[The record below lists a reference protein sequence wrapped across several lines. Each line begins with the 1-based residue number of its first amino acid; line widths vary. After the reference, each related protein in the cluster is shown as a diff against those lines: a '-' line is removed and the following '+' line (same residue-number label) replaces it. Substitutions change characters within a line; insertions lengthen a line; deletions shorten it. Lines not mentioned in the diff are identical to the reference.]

1 MKRLALTL
9 ALVALTGAAWAALE
23 PFRTKHP
30 VSGKEIAVPGQNG
43 ADALLVSGWKTT
55 PAGRQLPSGDMI
67 LSGQVSPDGKLF
79 AFTNTGYTH
88 HALHIVDL
96 ATEKEVGTFQMEQAW
111 SGLAFSPKG
120 DRIYVSN
127 GAGYRYSDIQVFDRW
142 DERPRSEG
150 AAGGQRREAAPAS
163 ESARGSGP
171 ARSDDAGWKEAR
183 VGYTLYGAVK
193 EQTAVAWLGT
203 SPDGALL
210 YALNNSDQQL
220 YILETQAGRAIAR
233 LRVGDHPISARLAKD
248 GRALYVANLGSAN
261 VAIVDVSDPS
271 QPKVTGTLATDPH
284 PNDVVVT
291 ADGRLFVSCGNTNNV
306 IAFDVKSRQRLE
318 VISTAL
324 GPKAPAGST
333 PNSLALSPDGKRL
346 YVANADNNS
355 VSVINVEDREKSRP
369 LGFLPTG
376 WYPTMV
382 TTSADGKRV
391 IVGSGKGNGTGPTLV
406 RRPIDQT
413 APAPSFQHHGN
424 QLNGLISFIDTPDAS
439 RLSTYTKQV
448 YENARYHDTLLENSE
463 ASATSV
469 IPTKVG
475 EASPIKHV
483 LFIMKENRTYDQVF
497 GDLKQGNGDASLT
510 LFGRD
515 VTPNQHAL
523 AEQFVLL
530 DNLYCSGEVSQDG
543 QPWTTSA
550 YATEFTQR
558 AWTLSYSKHGALI
571 TAGGVSE
578 QSTPYIWE
586 LAKQH
591 GLKVMTF
598 GMGNRRGVAE
608 VRSTRFEQRYLDPQ
622 MEQRAP
628 GEEAPRVRDFMRA
641 ERFVEEFQEMDQ
653 KGIVPNFMFMALG
666 ENHTQG
672 TTPGAYTPKAQVASN
687 DVAVGK
693 IVEAITN
700 SRVWPEFAIFIIEDD
715 AQNGPDHV
723 DSHRTAG
730 LVISPYVKRGYV
742 DSEMYSTVSMLRTVE
757 LLLGLPPMTQHDA
770 AAVPM
775 VNSLMAKP
783 DLSGFKA
790 VQAQT
795 DLMTRNPP
803 QGYGAAIS
811 ARMDFSEPDRA
822 DEDALNR
829 VLWHSIKGADV
840 PYPAPMRRVLA
851 SRYGVLTFPKG
862 DD

>member
-1 MKRLALTL
+1 VKRLALTL
-9 ALVALTGAAWAALE
+9 TLVALAGAAWTALE
-23 PFRTKHP
+23 PFRIRHP
-30 VSGKEIAVPGQNG
+30 VSGEEVTVPGRNG
-43 ADALLVSGWKTT
+43 PDTLLVSGWKTT
-55 PAGRQLPSGDMI
+55 PAGRQLASGDMI

-79 AFTNTGYTH
+79 AFSNTGYTH

-96 ATEKEVGTFQMEQAW
+96 ATEKEIATFQMEQAW

-127 GAGYRYSDIQVFDRW
+127 GAGYKASDIQIFDRW
-142 DERPRSEG
+142 DNS
-150 AAGGQRREAAPAS
+150 
-163 ESARGSGP
+163 
-171 ARSDDAGWKEAR
+171 GWKEAR
-183 VGYTLYGAVK
+183 VGYTLYGAQK
-193 EQTAVAWLGT
+193 DQTAVAWLGT
-203 SPDGALL
+203 SPEGSLL
-210 YALNNSDQQL
+210 YALNNSDRQL
-220 YILETQAGRAIAR
+220 YIIDTHAGRAVAR
-233 LRVGDHPISARLAKD
+233 LQVGDHPISARLSKD
-248 GRALYVANLGSAN
+248 GRTLYVANLGSAN
-261 VAIVDVSDPS
+261 VAIVDVSDSSRP
-271 QPKVTGTLATDPH
+271 TIAGTLATDPH
-284 PNDVVVT
+284 PNDVVLT
-291 ADGRLFVSCGNTNNV
+291 PDGRLFVSCGNTNNV
-306 IAFDVKSRQRLE
+306 IAFDLKSRQRLE
-318 VISTAL
+318 VINTAL

-355 VSVINVEDREKSRP
+355 VSVIDVADREKSRP

-376 WYPTMV
+376 WYPTLI
-382 TTSADGKRV
+382 TTTDDGRRV
-391 IVGSGKGNGTGPTLV
+391 IVGSGKGSGTGPNLV
-406 RRPIDQT
+406 KRPIDQT
-413 APAPSFQHHGN
+413 APAGSFQHHGN
-424 QLNGLISFIDTPDAS
+424 QLNGLISFIDTPDAN
-439 RLSTYTKQV
+439 RLSSYTKQV
-448 YENARYHDTLLENSE
+448 YDNARYHDTLLENSE
-463 ASATSV
+463 AAANTI

-475 EASPIKHV
+475 EGSPIKHV

-497 GDLKQGNGDASLT
+497 GDLKQGNGDPTLT

-558 AWTLSYSKHGALI
+558 AWTLSYSKHGALV
-571 TAGGVSE
+571 TGGGISE

-591 GLKVMTF
+591 GLEVMTF
-598 GMGNRRGVAE
+598 GMGNRRGVAA
-608 VRSTRFEQRYLDPQ
+608 VRSTRFEQQILDP
-622 MEQRAP
+622 MVEQRPA
-628 GEEAPRVRDFMRA
+628 GSEAPRLRDFTRA
-641 ERFVEEFQEMDQ
+641 DRFVAEFEEMDRN
-653 KGIVPNFMFMALG
+653 GAVPNFMFMSLG

-672 TTPGAYTPKAQVASN
+672 TTPGAFTPKAQVASN
-687 DVAVGK
+687 DVGVGK
-693 IVEAITN
+693 IVEAITK
-700 SRVWPEFAIFIIEDD
+700 SRVWPESAIFIIEDD

-730 LVISPYVKRGYV
+730 LVISPYVKRGVV

-770 AAVPM
+770 AAAPM
-775 VNSLMAKP
+775 ANSFMAKP

-790 VQAQT
+790 LPAT
-795 DLMTRNPP
+795 IDLMTRNPP

-811 ARMDFSEPDRA
+811 ARMDFSDYDRI

-829 VLWHSIKGADV
+829 VLWHSIQGADV
-840 PYPAPMRRVLA
+840 PYPAPVRRVLA
-851 SRYGVLTFPKG
+851 TRFGLLTFPKG

>member
-1 MKRLALTL
+1 VKRLALTL
-9 ALVALTGAAWAALE
+9 ALVALAGTAWNAFDV
-23 PFRTKHP
+23 FRIKHP
-30 VSGKEIAVPGQNG
+30 ATGKEVTVPAKNG
-43 ADALLVSGWKTT
+43 ANALLVSGWKTT
-55 PAGRQLPSGDMI
+55 PAGRQLASGDMI

-96 ATEKEVGTFQMEQAW
+96 ATEKEVATFQMEQAW

-127 GAGYRYSDIQVFDRW
+127 GAGYKSSDIQIFDRW
-142 DERPRSEG
+142 DNG
-150 AAGGQRREAAPAS
+150 
-163 ESARGSGP
+163 
-171 ARSDDAGWKEAR
+171 GWKEAR
-183 VGYTLYGAVK
+183 VGYTLYGAIK
-193 EQTAVAWLGT
+193 DQTAVAWLGT
-203 SPDGALL
+203 SPNGGLL
-210 YALNNSDQQL
+210 YAVNNSDQQL
-220 YILETQAGRAIAR
+220 YIIDAHGGRAVAR
-233 LRVGDHPISARLAKD
+233 LRVGDHPISARLSKD
-248 GRALYVANLGSAN
+248 GQTLYVANLGSAN

-271 QPKVTGTLATDPH
+271 RPTIAGTLPTDPH
-284 PNDVVVT
+284 PNDVALT

-306 IAFDVKSRQRLE
+306 IAFDVKTRQRLE

-333 PNSLALSPDGKRL
+333 PNSLALSPDGERL

-355 VSVINVEDREKSRP
+355 VSVIDVEDRGKSRP

-376 WYPTMV
+376 WYPTLV
-382 TTSADGKRV
+382 TTTADGRRI
-391 IVGSGKGNGTGPTLV
+391 IVGSGKGSGTGPNLV
-406 RRPIDQT
+406 KRPIDQT

-424 QLNGLISFIDTPDAS
+424 QLNGLISFVDTPDAS

-448 YENARYHDTLLENSE
+448 FDNARYHDTLLENSE
-463 ASATSV
+463 AAATTV

-475 EASPIKHV
+475 EGSPIKHV

-497 GDLKQGNGDASLT
+497 GDLKQGNGDPSLT
-510 LFGRD
+510 LFGRE

-550 YATEFTQR
+550 YATDFTQR
-558 AWTLSYSKHGALI
+558 AWTLSYSKHGALV
-571 TAGGVSE
+571 TGGGIQE

-586 LAKQH
+586 LARAK

-608 VRSTRFEQRYLDPQ
+608 VRSTRFDQQNLDP
-622 MEQRAP
+622 MVEQRAP
-628 GEEAPRVRDFMRA
+628 GEQAPRLRDYMRG
-641 ERFVEEFQEMDQ
+641 ERFVAEFEEMDRN
-653 KGIVPNFMFMALG
+653 GTVPNFMFMSLG

-693 IVEAITN
+693 IVEAITK
-700 SRVWPEFAIFIIEDD
+700 SRVWSQFAIFIIEDD

-730 LVISPYVKRGYV
+730 LVISPYVKRGIV

-770 AAVPM
+770 AAPPM
-775 VNSLMAKP
+775 VNTFMAKP
-783 DLSGFKA
+783 DLSGFTA
-790 VQAQT
+790 LPARV
-795 DLMTRNPP
+795 DLMTRNPA

-811 ARMDFSEPDRA
+811 ARMDFREYDRI
-822 DEDALNR
+822 DENALNR
-829 VLWHSIKGADV
+829 ILWHSIKGTDV
-840 PYPAPMRRVLA
+840 PYPAPVRRVLA
-851 SRYGVLTFPKG
+851 TRFGLLTFPKG

>member
-1 MKRLALTL
+1 VKRLVLTL
-9 ALVALTGAAWAALE
+9 TLLALMGGAWTAFDAY
-23 PFRTKHP
+23 RMKHP
-30 VSGKEIAVPGQNG
+30 ATGKEITVPGPNG
-43 ADALLVSGWKTT
+43 SNALLVSGWKTT
-55 PAGRQLPSGDMI
+55 PAGRQLASGDMI

-96 ATEKEVGTFQMEQAW
+96 ATEKEIATFQMEQAW
-111 SGLAFSPKG
+111 SGLTFSPKG

-127 GAGYRYSDIQVFDRW
+127 GAGYKYSDIQIFDRW
-142 DERPRSEG
+142 DERPRPER
-150 AAGGQRREAAPAS
+150 AAGGQRREAAPGS
-163 ESARGSGP
+163 ESAWGWGP
-171 ARSDDAGWKEAR
+171 TRSENAGWKEAR
-183 VGYTLYGAVK
+183 VGYTLYGAQK
-193 EQTAVAWLGT
+193 DLTAVAWLGT

-220 YILETQAGRAIAR
+220 YIIDTHGGRAVAR
-233 LRVGDHPISARLAKD
+233 QRVGDHPISARLSKD
-248 GRALYVANLGSAN
+248 GKTLYVANLGSAS
-261 VAIVDVSDPS
+261 VAIVDVSDAS
-271 QPKVTGTLATDPH
+271 HPKIDGSLVTDPH
-284 PNDVVVT
+284 PNDIALT
-291 ADGRLFVSCGNTNNV
+291 SDGRLFVSCGNTNNV
-306 IAFDVKSRQRLE
+306 IAFDLKTRQRLE

-355 VSVINVEDREKSRP
+355 VSVIDVADRGKSRP

-376 WYPTMV
+376 WYPTLV
-382 TTSADGKRV
+382 TTTADGKRV
-391 IVGSGKGNGTGPTLV
+391 IVGSGKGNGTGPNLV
-406 RRPIDQT
+406 KRPIDQT
-413 APAPSFQHHGN
+413 APAVSFQHHGN
-424 QLNGLISFIDTPDAS
+424 QLNGLVSFIDTPDAG

-448 YENARYHDTLLENSE
+448 YDNSLYRDTQLETSGT
-463 ASATSV
+463 AATTV
-469 IPTKVG
+469 IPAKVG
-475 EASPIKHV
+475 EGSPIKYV

-497 GDLKQGNGDASLT
+497 GDLKQGNGDPSLT

-550 YATEFTQR
+550 YATDFTQR
-558 AWTLSYSKHGALI
+558 AWTLSYSKHGALV
-571 TAGGVSE
+571 TGGGVSD

-608 VRSTRFEQRYLDPQ
+608 IRSTRFEQQIVDP
-622 MEQRAP
+622 MVEQRPA
-628 GEEAPRVRDFMRA
+628 GEQAPRGRDYLRA
-641 ERFVEEFQEMDQ
+641 DRFVEEFEEMDRN
-653 KGIVPNFMFMALG
+653 GTVPNFMFMSLG

-672 TTPGAYTPKAQVASN
+672 TTPGAFTPKAQVASN

-693 IVEAITN
+693 MVEAITK
-700 SRVWPEFAIFIIEDD
+700 SRVWPQFAIFIIEDD

-730 LVISPYVKRGYV
+730 LVISPYVKRRVV

-770 AAVPM
+770 AAAPM
-775 VNSLMAKP
+775 VNSFMATP
-783 DLSGFKA
+783 DLSGFTA
-790 VQAQT
+790 LPARI

-811 ARMDFSEPDRA
+811 ARMDFREYDRI

-829 VLWHSIKGADV
+829 ILWHSIKGVDV
-840 PYPAPMRRVLA
+840 PYPAPVRRALA
-851 SRYGVLTFPKG
+851 TRFGLLTFPKG